1 MLKLIITNFLI
12 FAVLLSFGTTQIS
25 KTKNIIWKESIN
37 ISSEFEDPLYIL
49 NFEGAGIE
57 KVNNEFLPCFADF
70 VEGNF
75 SDNSIVTLKKFTSEK
90 LTFDELKLIKSD
102 KINVSKF
109 ETVSKVLTEKKQR
122 KLWFKI
128 IPFIKN
134 GKGEIEKLTSFE
146 IDVVQGQMQRTV
158 STSLNFASNS
168 VLATGTWYRI
178 GVPSD
183 GMYKL
188 DYKFLSDIGIDMATL
203 NPQYIRLYGNGGKQ
217 LPFSNSVARF
227 DDLTENSIVVQG
239 ENDGIFDV
247 EDFVVFYGQTP
258 NEWKA
263 GDNCSKV
270 SHRRHFYSD
279 TTYYFLNTDIG
290 SGLRIPSQNQSSNEA
305 NITVTSFDEYQFYEN
320 EAVNLI
326 SSGRQWLGEKFDA
339 QTSYNFDFN
348 FPNISISDSVYI
360 NTKGLVRSS
369 PPSTFKVSCQGASSS
384 FSPISVNLG
393 NYTSDYGKF
402 DSTCFKFIPNSST
415 ISVKVDF
422 TKNPQYSSAVGYLDY
437 IEVVARRNLKLTT
450 NYIKFKDKKSVG
462 PGNTATFNVLDATAN
477 TRILDITNPLLP
489 MFQTGDFSG
498 NTFSFKQETSLL
510 REYVAFNMVSSTLKV
525 PTYFGKVINQNLHAL
540 STTDLIIV
548 SHPLFYSEA
557 LRLKNLHTSTDG
569 LKTVLVTPQEIYN
582 EFSSG
587 SQDITAIKTFC
598 KMFYDRATSSAD
610 APKYLL
616 LFGDASYN
624 NRERSK
630 NGNTNFIPSYQS
642 LQSMDLTLSY
652 ISDDYFGLLDN
663 NESEELQELMD
674 VGIGRLPAKSLEEAK
689 IMVNKIIEYETKTPL
704 ELNTN
709 TNFCA
714 ETGANISGDW
724 KNVICFVG
732 DDQDRN
738 THLRDADKIATFVD
752 TSYNNFNIEK
762 IYFDTYKQ
770 VVNAGGQRFPDVK
783 QAINSRVER
792 GALIINYTGH
802 GGESGWA
809 QERVLEISDI
819 KSWKNKGRYPFFVT
833 ATCEFARFDDPL
845 RTSGG
850 EDVILQEDGG
860 GIGLLTTT
868 RLVYSAPNFT
878 LNKEFF
884 NEVFVEDPDGRNIRM
899 GEVSRLTK
907 NQSVSQFTNNHR
919 NFTLLGDPAMRLNF
933 AKEKVVTT
941 SVEVVPSASS
951 NDTLKALSKVKITGF
966 IANKNNIKLSN
977 FNGLIYPI
985 VFDKASSVRTIVND
999 STGGDISL
1007 PTNVLIQKNIVFK
1020 GKISVTNGDF
1030 SFTFVVPKDIAF
1042 NYGKGRISYYGL
1054 DNATDANG
1062 FYENFI
1068 IGGTNSNAPL
1078 DEKGPDLVLFLNDE
1092 KFVPGSITDE
1102 NPKLVSKVNDENG
1115 INTVGS
1121 GIGHDIVA
1129 VLDGNT
1135 NKPVILND
1143 YYQSD
1148 LNSYTTG
1155 IIRYGFKDLS
1165 EGSHNLSLKVWDVY
1179 NNSSTAT
1186 TDFVVSKSAKIAL
1199 NHVMNYPNPFTT
1211 RTKFMFEHNRPCEP
1225 LEVQIQI
1232 FTVSGKIVKSIESV
1246 LQCEGY
1252 RSDKIEWDGLDDY
1265 GDKIGKGVYVYKLKV
1280 SSKDGGFA
1288 EKFEKLVLLN

>member
-57 KVNNEFLPCFADF
+57 KVNNEFLPCYTDF

-90 LTFDELKLIKSD
+90 LTVDELKLIKSD

-122 KLWFKI
+122 KLWFKV

-134 GKGEIEKLTSFE
+134 GNGEIEKLISFE

-168 VLATGTWYRI
+168 VLVTGTWYRI

-227 DDLTENSIVVQG
+227 DDLIENSIVVQG
-239 ENDGIFDV
+239 ENDGIFDA

-290 SGLRIPSQNQSSNEA
+290 SGLRMPSQNQSSNEA
-305 NITVTSFDEYQFYEN
+305 NRTVTSFDEYQFYEN

-462 PGNTATFNVLDATAN
+462 TGNTAIFNVLDATAN

-525 PTYFGKVINQNLHAL
+525 PTFFGKVTNQNLHAL
-540 STTDLIIV
+540 GATDLIIV

-674 VGIGRLPAKSLEEAK
+674 IGIGRLPAKSLEEAK

-941 SVEVVPSASS
+941 SIEVVPSASS

-1007 PTNVLIQKNIVFK
+1007 PTNVLIQKI
-1020 GKISVTNGDF
+1020 
-1030 SFTFVVPKDIAF
+1030 
-1042 NYGKGRISYYGL
+1042 
-1054 DNATDANG
+1054 
-1062 FYENFI
+1062 
-1068 IGGTNSNAPL
+1068 
-1078 DEKGPDLVLFLNDE
+1078 
-1092 KFVPGSITDE
+1092 
-1102 NPKLVSKVNDENG
+1102 
-1115 INTVGS
+1115 
-1121 GIGHDIVA
+1121 
-1129 VLDGNT
+1129 
-1135 NKPVILND
+1135 
-1143 YYQSD
+1143 
-1148 LNSYTTG
+1148 
-1155 IIRYGFKDLS
+1155 
-1165 EGSHNLSLKVWDVY
+1165 
-1179 NNSSTAT
+1179 
-1186 TDFVVSKSAKIAL
+1186 
-1199 NHVMNYPNPFTT
+1199 
-1211 RTKFMFEHNRPCEP
+1211 
-1225 LEVQIQI
+1225 
-1232 FTVSGKIVKSIESV
+1232 
-1246 LQCEGY
+1246 
-1252 RSDKIEWDGLDDY
+1252 
-1265 GDKIGKGVYVYKLKV
+1265 
-1280 SSKDGGFA
+1280 
-1288 EKFEKLVLLN
+1288 